1 VSLGSGWGGSSSS
14 RRPPRSSRPRSAKQ
28 APART
33 PAPESTHE
41 KGRRGEDR
49 AAALLR
55 ARGYHVVERNFRC
68 RQGEIDVVARDGADT
83 LVFVEVRT
91 RADAEHGTALETVR
105 SVKQR
110 RIADA
115 AAYYLSVRRPPFTR
129 CRFDVLAITG
139 EDVVLIKDAF
149 RLP

>member
-1 VSLGSGWGGSSSS
+1 MSPGSGWGGSSS
-14 RRPPRSSRPRSAKQ
+14 RRPPGRPPRFAKKSTARPQ
-28 APART
+28 AL
-33 PAPESTHE
+33 ESTHE

-55 ARGYHVVERNFRC
+55 ARGYQIVERNFRC

-83 LVFVEVRT
+83 LVFVEIRT

-105 SVKQR
+105 GGKQR

-115 AAYYLSVRRPPFTR
+115 AAYYLAVRRPAFTR

-139 EDVVLIKDAF
+139 EDVVLIQDAF
-149 RLP
+149 RLS